1 MVRRDRA
8 HYAGLAAEVST
19 CDNRTSSSLRSTSYG
34 RITMMAKTTSV
45 FGPGDLDAGIE
56 YQAHQA
62 LSIGL
67 QSSSDVARKVH
78 MSPFALRDE

>member
-1 MVRRDRA
+1 MVRRDRPITLA
-8 HYAGLAAEVST
+8 SPQRFQLATTHVFEFALNELRKDCDAGASP
-19 CDNRTSSSLRSTSYG
+19 
-34 RITMMAKTTSV
+34 SV